1 MSDASS
7 GDLKTGC
14 LKLESS
20 EYYWNYITDSW
31 RTHPNFNT
39 FHLKQK
45 LVNCLPQTVISYS
58 GIQILNAKKSTF
70 YVHYLS
76 GLDTLSNQHVKDNSI
91 KPVPTSTQISLPT
104 YSLKNGRSAPKRN
117 RSLYKSHHK
126 KFVLFLTP
134 SVMLLCPKPRVLL
147 SQIDRPPPPLFVKS
161 FMLTL

>member
-58 GIQILNAKKSTF
+58 GIQIPNAKKSTF
-70 YVHYLS
+70 SVHYLS

-104 YSLKNGRSAPKRN
+104 YSLKNGRSAPKRC
-117 RSLYKSHHK
+117 RSLYICMKISWNMFLVIDENMTLCLFMCLPNK
-126 KFVLFLTP
+126 KK
-134 SVMLLCPKPRVLL
+134 MLK
-147 SQIDRPPPPLFVKS
+147 
-161 FMLTL
+161 